1 MLGPQILNSMATEM
15 RSPGSIGAALK
26 GPDGTIFYFNHLIE
40 DAFKISHG
48 KMAGLT
54 DFHLLPDSE
63 AQAIRKNDRL
73 VIESG
78 QTLRNIEKT
87 TLPDGQLCYWL
98 VERFRVDSPNGYLLA
113 ILAAPITDLVRSV
126 GLAAAEGLAHRRM
139 EGVEETRA
147 ELINIAAHI

>member
-1 MLGPQILNSMATEM
+1 M

-26 GPDGTIFYFNHLIE
+26 GPDGTILYFNHLIE

-48 KMAGLT
+48 KMAGMT

-63 AQAIRKNDRL
+63 AQVIRKNDRL

-87 TLPDGQLCYWL
+87 TLPDGQLGYWL
-98 VERFRVDSPNGYLLA
+98 VERFRVDSANGYLLA

-126 GLAAAEGLAHRRM
+126 GLAVAESLAYERM
-139 EGVEETRA
+139 EGVEKTRA
-147 ELINIAAHI
+147 ELINIAAHICESQTEKT